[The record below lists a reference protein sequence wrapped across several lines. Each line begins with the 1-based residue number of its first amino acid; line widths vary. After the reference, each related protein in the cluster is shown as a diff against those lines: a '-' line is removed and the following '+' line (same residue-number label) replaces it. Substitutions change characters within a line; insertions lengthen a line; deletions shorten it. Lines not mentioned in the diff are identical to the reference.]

1 MHVVRCE
8 SPQAFLGR
16 AEAFLLA
23 DEACHNLLLGVPV
36 ILPGS
41 ATEGTRRV
49 RGGAD
54 ETHIPAIRAVHHP
67 LV

>member
-23 DEACHNLLLGVPV
+23 DVACHNLLLGVPV
-36 ILPGS
+36 ILPGT
-41 ATEGTRRV
+41 ATEGTPERVWRR
-49 RGGAD
+49 
-54 ETHIPAIRAVHHP
+54 
-67 LV
+67 